1 MEQTELLQLLSKM
14 TLDEKIDQLLQLT
27 GEFYESDD
35 VVTGPTSYLGL
46 TQETVDQSGSS
57 LNVIGAKK
65 LIHIQKQY
73 LEKSTHKIPLLFM
86 ADIINGYKTIFPIPL
101 AQGCTFNPELVQKSA
116 AVAAKESSA
125 SGLHVTF
132 SPMVDL
138 VRDPRWGRVMEST
151 GEDTYL
157 NGVLGRA
164 MVRGYQ
170 GESLLENGTIAS
182 CVKHFAAYGAPTGG
196 RDYNTVDLSERTLRE
211 DYLPAYKEAI
221 DEGCELVM
229 TAFNTVDGIPAT
241 ANKSLMNDILR
252 DEWNFDGV
260 LISDYAAIAELITH
274 GVAADAKEAARLA
287 IEAGVDIDMMT
298 SIYVNNLK
306 KLVEEGVIPEKLIDD
321 STLRV
326 LHLKNKLGLFENPYR
341 DASEELEKEIL
352 LCNEHRRLSREMA
365 GESIVLLKNNGVLP
379 LQKQNQKIAFIGPY
393 VDNTSLSGLWSI
405 HSDKDAVVT
414 VKQGVLDK
422 IGEAEV
428 SFAKGCEI
436 LNPGVLIGGFGGDPI
451 IGPNDTVAAQADLK
465 EALQLAE
472 SADVVVLALG
482 EHVVQSGEGGS
493 RAEITLPELQLD
505 LLRKIHAVNT
515 NIVVVLFNGRPLDL
529 REVHEKAGA
538 IVEAWFPGTEGGH
551 AVADI
556 LFHDVNPSGKLSMSF
571 PYSVG
576 QIPVHYNM
584 FKTGRPFQKG
594 NEGNRFASRYT
605 DIPNEAFYPFGF
617 GLSYTSFDYFG
628 LTLDKTTMSA
638 EEVITASINV
648 KNTGAFTGKET
659 VQLYIQDLVGSVVR
673 PLKELKGFK
682 KISLEP
688 GESQTVTFEIT
699 EEMLKFYTASKK
711 WESETGKFKVYIG
724 RDSCTEDN
732 EEFTLVK

>member
-1 MEQTELLQLLSKM
+1 
-14 TLDEKIDQLLQLT
+14 
-27 GEFYESDD
+27 
-35 VVTGPTSYLGL
+35 
-46 TQETVDQSGSS
+46 
-57 LNVIGAKK
+57 
-65 LIHIQKQY
+65 
-73 LEKSTHKIPLLFM
+73 
-86 ADIINGYKTIFPIPL
+86 
-101 AQGCTFNPELVQKSA
+101 LVQKSA

-151 GEDTYL
+151 GEDSYL

-170 GESLLENGTIAS
+170 GESLIEGGTIAS
-182 CVKHFAAYGAPTGG
+182 CVKHYAAYGAPAGG
-196 RDYNTVDLSERTLRE
+196 RDYNTVDLSERTLRQ

-252 DEWNFDGV
+252 DEWGFDGV
-260 LISDYAAIAELITH
+260 LISDYAAIAELMTH
-274 GVAADAKEAARLA
+274 GVAEDEKEAARLA

-298 SIYVNNLK
+298 SIYVKNLK
-306 KLVEEGVIPEKLIDD
+306 GLVEEGVIPEKLIND
-321 STLRV
+321 STMRV
-326 LHLKNKLGLFENPYR
+326 LQLKNKLGLFENPYR
-341 DASEELEKEIL
+341 NASEELEKEIL
-352 LCNEHRRLSREMA
+352 LCEEHRRLSREIA
-365 GESIVLLKNNGVLP
+365 GESIVLLKNDGVLP
-379 LQKQNQKIAFIGPY
+379 LQKQNQQIAFIGPY

-405 HSDKDAVVT
+405 HSDKESVVT
-414 VKQGVLDK
+414 VKQAVLNK
-422 IGEAEV
+422 IGEDDV

-436 LNPGVLIGGFGGDPI
+436 LNPGVLIGGFGGEPTV
-451 IGPNDTVAAQADLK
+451 GPNDSVAAEAELK

-472 SADVVVLALG
+472 KADVVVLALG

-493 RAEITLPELQLD
+493 RAEITLPEIQLD

-515 NIVVVLFNGRPLDL
+515 KIVVVLFNGRPLDL
-529 REVHEKAGA
+529 REVHEKASA

-551 AVADI
+551 AVADV
-556 LFHDVNPSGKLSMSF
+556 LFNDVNPSGKLAMSF

-617 GLSYTSFDYFG
+617 GLSYTSFEYFG
-628 LTLDKTTMSA
+628 LTLDKASMSS
-638 EEVITASINV
+638 EEVLTASITV
-648 KNTGAFTGKET
+648 KNRGAFTGKET

-673 PLKELKGFK
+673 PLKELKGIK

-688 GESQTVTFEIT
+688 GEAQTVTFSIT

-711 WESETGKFKVYIG
+711 WESEAGKFKVFIG
-724 RDSCTEDN
+724 RDSCIEDFV
-732 EEFTLVK
+732 EFTLVK